1 MKKFFLLLF
10 IWVFIGLSYGVI
22 QYLALHEDMIP
33 PSDSREVSGEKKVAY
48 DIVEVVR
55 GLEVPWSIVFTS
67 PSRILVTERP
77 GRIRVVLDGVLQ
89 KEPLISF
96 PEVSNIDEEGLMSL
110 ALDPDYDDNSFIYTS
125 LAYKGKNGMTVKVVR
140 LLDKGNTLMDPKV
153 ILDNIPAAKY
163 HAGSRIA
170 FGPDDKIYITTGDA
184 TNKSLP
190 QNLSSLGGKILRINA
205 DGTIPD
211 DNPWKWNP
219 VWSYGHRNP
228 QGLAWLGNTLY
239 ETEHGP
245 SVFDGPA
252 GGDEVNKIEK
262 GKNYGWPLVSHTKT
276 REGTEAPLRVFTP
289 AEAPASLMIYSGKV
303 FPQYEDHLFFGA
315 LKWEGI
321 IILQVQDD
329 ALALIGK
336 IATTYGRIRDI
347 VEAPDGTIYFSTS
360 NRDGRG
366 TLHTGDDKIYR
377 IVRKEK

>member
-1 MKKFFLLLF
+1 
-10 IWVFIGLSYGVI
+10 
-22 QYLALHEDMIP
+22 MIP

-211 DNPWKWNP
+211 DNPWK
-219 VWSYGHRNP
+219 
-228 QGLAWLGNTLY
+228 
-239 ETEHGP
+239 
-245 SVFDGPA
+245 
-252 GGDEVNKIEK
+252 
-262 GKNYGWPLVSHTKT
+262 
-276 REGTEAPLRVFTP
+276 
-289 AEAPASLMIYSGKV
+289 
-303 FPQYEDHLFFGA
+303 
-315 LKWEGI
+315 
-321 IILQVQDD
+321 
-329 ALALIGK
+329 
-336 IATTYGRIRDI
+336 
-347 VEAPDGTIYFSTS
+347 
-360 NRDGRG
+360 
-366 TLHTGDDKIYR
+366 
-377 IVRKEK
+377 